1 MLKCLVEYGGLGLEK
16 PIGKLVN
23 IGCDGNN
30 VFYNHK
36 SRVTLQFK
44 EKVAPFVT
52 KGSLFCLENKPRHR
66 HFVECAFGASIR
78 IPFAKFI
85 CFLCSQPKKVC

>member
-16 PIGKLVN
+16 LVGKLVN

-30 VFYNHK
+30 VFYSHI

-44 EKVAPFVT
+44 D
-52 KGSLFCLENKPRHR
+52 
-66 HFVECAFGASIR
+66 
-78 IPFAKFI
+78 
-85 CFLCSQPKKVC
+85 